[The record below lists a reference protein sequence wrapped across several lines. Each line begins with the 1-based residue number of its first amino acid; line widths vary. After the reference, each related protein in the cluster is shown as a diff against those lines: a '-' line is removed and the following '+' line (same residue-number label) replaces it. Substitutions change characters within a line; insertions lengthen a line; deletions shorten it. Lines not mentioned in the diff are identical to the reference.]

1 MAESLFIYIGIIVVS
16 LLALWKKSLSVSGA
30 AGAMLVGAAVYIGFG
45 IGGLSLL
52 GLFFGTSTFWSKFK
66 KGKKKLLEDKIEKNN
81 ERDFVQVMVNGGGAA
96 LMGLLFAVTE
106 SSLFE
111 LLFIISLAAAN
122 SDTWASEIG
131 TLSKGNP
138 YLLVTFQQV
147 ERGTSGAVSIL
158 GTSAAIVGSFLIVLA
173 AYFLS
178 FSLTGIDVMIVTF
191 LGFIGNVI
199 DTLLGALV
207 QITYK
212 CPRCGIETER
222 YSHCDTAT
230 VPIQGL
236 KLVNNDVV
244 NGISNLAAVLLG
256 AVWYGWIG

>member
-1 MAESLFIYIGIIVVS
+1 MTESLFIYIGIMVLS
-16 LLALWKKSLSVSGA
+16 LFAFWWKSLSVSGA
-30 AGAMLVGAAVYIGFG
+30 VGATLVGGAVYTGFG
-45 IGGLSLL
+45 VNGLLLL

-66 KGKKKLLEDKIEKNN
+66 KGEKKLLEDKIEKNN

-96 LMGLLFAVTE
+96 LMGLLFAVTGF
-106 SSLFE
+106 SLFE

-131 TLSKGNP
+131 TLSKGKP
-138 YLLVTFQQV
+138 YLLTTFQQV
-147 ERGTSGAVSIL
+147 ERGTSGAVSLL
-158 GTSAAIVGSFLIVLA
+158 GTLAALLGSLLIVLA

-178 FSLTGIDVMIVTF
+178 FSLTGIDVMIITIF
-191 LGFIGNVI
+191 GFIGNMI
-199 DTLLGALV
+199 DTVLGAFV

-222 YSHCDTAT
+222 YSHCQTVT

-244 NGISNLAAVLLG
+244 NGISNIAAVFLG

>member
-1 MAESLFIYIGIIVVS
+1 MAEPLFVYIGMIVLS
-16 LLALWKKSLSVSGA
+16 LLAFWWKALSLSGAFGAALVGGAVYTGFGVSG
-30 AGAMLVGAAVYIGFG
+30 L
-45 IGGLSLL
+45 LLL

-66 KGKKKLLEDKIEKNN
+66 KGQKKVLEDKLEKND
-81 ERDFVQVMVNGGGAA
+81 ERDFVQVIVNGGGAA
-96 LMGLLFAVTE
+96 LMSLLFAVTE

-131 TLSKGNP
+131 TLSKGKP
-138 YLLVTFQQV
+138 YLLTTFQQV
-147 ERGTSGAVSIL
+147 ERGTSGAVSLL
-158 GTSAAIVGSFLIVLA
+158 GTLAGLFGSSLIVLA

-178 FSLTGIDVMIVTF
+178 FSLAGTDVVVVTIF
-191 LGFIGNVI
+191 GFIGNMI
-199 DTLLGALV
+199 DTVLGALI

-222 YSHCDTAT
+222 YSHCHTAT

-236 KLVNNDVV
+236 MFINNDAV
-244 NGISNLAAVLLG
+244 NGISNLAAVFLG
-256 AVWYGWIG
+256 AVWYGWIV